1 MFNKPQEYAA
11 QKKEAFRS
19 EIRRIDRERIFNQKR
34 ILIHQQN
41 DMKEKDDLELT
52 NLIPQIILCQQNHN
66 IQELKQLHR
75 FAFNSISTNNLNQIT
90 QNQEF
95 LIKNNYLQH
104 SLPSLLIKE
113 VQCEVIRTLA
123 NSCNHPLFLQ
133 QQPQNLLQSLEVSY
147 QLLLS
152 LTDTQDISDILIY
165 LGNISNKWPEIC
177 QYLIKCF
184 DRLFELSSSTDSN
197 LYRNICFC
205 MHNICYVMDNQNLSV
220 KDRITC
226 LKVIDKGVNRN
237 DCDFLQNEILHPLTL
252 LYFQNEEID
261 KYLMS
266 SKIVQYVIS
275 TLKGEF
281 VETTLQVLKQF
292 SLTETISFSN
302 FLIEQDILG
311 IAYEYSN
318 NRKKQIRKFSFL
330 IVINLAYND
339 SKISN
344 KIVKSKIINRVIN
357 GLNTSGIQE
366 KQNCIQVIQNLQK
379 TGDNTV
385 FQTLIELGTV
395 EIIGNLIDEVDTVV
409 LKIFV
414 DTLCRFLNYAKEV
427 QSNKVIED
435 IKKIKPKL
443 ELIYNENKDPK
454 FQDLFQLFL
463 QLLQQ

>member
-41 DMKEKDDLELT
+41 EMKEKDDLELT
-52 NLIPQIILCQQNHN
+52 NLIPQIILCQQNQN
-66 IQELKQLHR
+66 IKELKQLHR

-104 SLPSLLIKE
+104 SLPSLIIKE

-165 LGNISNKWPEIC
+165 LGNISNRWPEIC
-177 QYLIKCF
+177 QYLIKSF
-184 DRLFELSSSTDSN
+184 DRMLELSSSNDSN

-237 DCDFLQNEILHPLTL
+237 DCDFLQNEILHPLTV

-266 SKIVQYVIS
+266 SKIVQYVIT

-344 KIVKSKIINRVIN
+344 KIVKHKIINRVIN
-357 GLNTSGIQE
+357 GLNASGIQE

-379 TGDNTV
+379 TGDNAV

-414 DTLCRFLNYAKEV
+414 DALCRFLNYAKEV

-443 ELIYNENKDPK
+443 ELIYNDNKDPK

>member
-1 MFNKPQEYAA
+1 MLNNPQEYAA
-11 QKKEAFRS
+11 QKKDAFRS

-34 ILIHQQN
+34 ILIRQQN
-41 DMKEKDDLELT
+41 EMREKDDLELT
-52 NLIPQIILCQQNHN
+52 NLIPLIQQSQQNQN
-66 IQELKQLHR
+66 IQELKRLHQ
-75 FAFNSISTNNLNQIT
+75 FAFNSISTNNINQIT

-104 SLPSLLIKE
+104 SLPSLIIKE
-113 VQCEVIRTLA
+113 VQCDVIRTLA
-123 NSCNHPLFLQ
+123 NSCNHPMFLQ
-133 QQPQNLLQSLEVSY
+133 QQPQNLIQSLEISY

-152 LTDTQDISDILIY
+152 LTDNQDISDILIY
-165 LGNISNKWPEIC
+165 LGNIANKWSEIC
-177 QYLIKCF
+177 QYLVKSF
-184 DRLFELSSSTDSN
+184 DRLLELSSLTDCN

-205 MHNICYVMDNQNLSV
+205 MHNICYVMDNHNLSI

-226 LKVIDKGVNRN
+226 LKILDKGVNRN
-237 DCDFLQNEILHPLTL
+237 DCDFLQNEILHPLTV
-252 LYFQNEEID
+252 LYQQNEEID

-266 SKIVQYVIS
+266 SKIIQYVIS
-275 TLKGEF
+275 TLKGEY

-302 FLIEQDILG
+302 FLIEQNILDIAL
-311 IAYEYSN
+311 EYSN

-339 SKISN
+339 CKISN
-344 KIVKSKIINRVIN
+344 KIVKHKIINRIIN
-357 GLNTSGIQE
+357 GLIASVLQE

-385 FQTLIELGTV
+385 FQTLIDLGTI
-395 EIIGNLIDEVDTVV
+395 EIIGNFIEEVDTVV

-427 QSNKVIED
+427 QSIKIIED

-443 ELIYNENKDPK
+443 ELIYNDNKDPK